1 MKHLKSFRLLSRQRR
16 RKTVSLI
23 NSRKKEFVISW
34 YLFPWLFCLV
44 FGFVV
49 PEFRLSL
56 EEVTISVRLWCE
68 AAPERSL
75 VINGWR
81 ILSAESAIFGELIYC
96 DNLWFFLTYLVI
108 AISYFIIPK
117 HNLIQGF
124 VLWRR
129 AKTNEA
135 RVRRKEIRGRTWEG
149 ERAFTPFFAPRP
161 LLTECLSQ
169 AFSTAVPAC
178 KTRIAHFLCSLFS
191 PVQQLLDHCHWTQTN

>member
-96 DNLWFFLTYLVI
+96 DNLWFFFN
-108 AISYFIIPK
+108 ISSYSNFLFYNTKTQPDPDFR
-117 HNLIQGF
+117 F
-124 VLWRR
+124 VAASEDERSESEKKGNPR
-129 AKTNEA
+129 KN
-135 RVRRKEIRGRTWEG
+135 VRRRKSIH
-149 ERAFTPFFAPRP
+149 ALFRP
-161 LLTECLSQ
+161 KTLTNRMPVTGFQHSC
-169 AFSTAVPAC
+169 AC
-178 KTRIAHFLCSLFS
+178 M
-191 PVQQLLDHCHWTQTN
+191 